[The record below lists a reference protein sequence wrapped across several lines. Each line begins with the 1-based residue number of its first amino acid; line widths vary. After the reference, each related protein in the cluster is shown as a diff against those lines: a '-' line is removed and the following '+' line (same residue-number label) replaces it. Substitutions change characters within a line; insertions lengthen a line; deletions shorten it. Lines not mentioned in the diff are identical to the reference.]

1 MSRLRPLLLPDVG
14 LGALTR
20 WCPPE
25 LVDRAID
32 KYERQERRRRLLP
45 ARTVVFFEL
54 ARCLFPGEGYAS
66 VYEHLLPGDSELDL
80 YLTKRGFR
88 VPNKSSLCKARRR
101 LGPEVM
107 EEVFR
112 QVAGAVADREGCPT
126 AFWRGLRLEAFD
138 GTVLDVADTAD
149 NAREFT
155 RPAGGCGPGG
165 YPQARVVALI
175 ECGTHAVVDAA
186 VGGQG
191 QGESTL
197 AMALASSAGPNTLVL
212 ADRAM
217 PGVALWTAFRQAEAH
232 LLWRL
237 KRTTGQRVET
247 VLPDGSYL
255 TSMDLDKNHQA
266 GYRRRGEQP
275 PGPVVMRVI
284 EYTIEGSDEVYR
296 LATSLLDPE
305 TAPAHEL
312 AVLYHER
319 WESEGIYAEIKT
331 AQRGSRAVLQ
341 SNHPDGVRQEIWAH
355 LIVHHLT
362 RDLMHHAATGARTPL
377 DPDRISFRGAQRL
390 VRQDLSPLI
399 SPL

>member
-1 MSRLRPLLLPDVG
+1 
-14 LGALTR
+14 
-20 WCPPE
+20 
-25 LVDRAID
+25 
-32 KYERQERRRRLLP
+32 
-45 ARTVVFFEL
+45 
-54 ARCLFPGEGYAS
+54 
-66 VYEHLLPGDSELDL
+66 
-80 YLTKRGFR
+80 
-88 VPNKSSLCKARRR
+88 
-101 LGPEVM
+101 M

-305 TAPAHEL
+305 TAPALEL